1 MATLKVEFG
10 KKRNDGRRKTY
21 IVVSQHGKRKRFD
34 TLIDIWPDELT
45 KNKKGEWKLPPSK
58 QRLLD
63 KAVERC
69 RETIYDVERA
79 NSGRHIDV
87 ELLMDHITGKRGRD
101 GELDFFRFADDY
113 LKTSTIK
120 GKKNYLTMLNSL
132 EKHLGRRR
140 LPFSEITYKMLSD
153 YSRSLSDRPRAQSL
167 YLGAIRHLHREARL
181 QYNTDTETPISP
193 TIFERFKVPKQRM
206 KGQRAISI
214 EQFLRIFNYEGKG
227 LAGMARDCFVL
238 SFLLM
243 GMNSA
248 DMYDTDAKLMDGCI
262 AYRRKKT
269 RDRRADEAYLE
280 VTVPSEAEG
289 LLAKYKG
296 KGSLFSFRQ
305 RYSTEGEFNR
315 SINKGLKQVGEVVG
329 INKLQFYQARH
340 TWASVARNECG
351 IDAYTIEK
359 ALNHIVRDAQLL
371 DVYVKRDFGL
381 VNEANR
387 KVLDWVLYNKR

>member
-1 MATLKVEFG
+1 
-10 KKRNDGRRKTY
+10 
-21 IVVSQHGKRKRFD
+21 
-34 TLIDIWPDELT
+34 
-45 KNKKGEWKLPPSK
+45 
-58 QRLLD
+58 
-63 KAVERC
+63 
-69 RETIYDVERA
+69 
-79 NSGRHIDV
+79 
-87 ELLMDHITGKRGRD
+87 
-101 GELDFFRFADDY
+101 
-113 LKTSTIK
+113 
-120 GKKNYLTMLNSL
+120 
-132 EKHLGRRR
+132 
-140 LPFSEITYKMLSD
+140 
-153 YSRSLSDRPRAQSL
+153 
-167 YLGAIRHLHREARL
+167 
-181 QYNTDTETPISP
+181 
-193 TIFERFKVPKQRM
+193 
-206 KGQRAISI
+206 
-214 EQFLRIFNYEGKG
+214 
-227 LAGMARDCFVL
+227 MARDCFVL

-269 RDRRADEAYLE
+269 RDRRADEAYME
-280 VTVPSEAEG
+280 VTVPPEAEG

-296 KGSLFSFRQ
+296 RGSLFSFRQ

-315 SINKGLKQVGEVVG
+315 AINKGLKQVGEVVG